1 MFLLQF
7 VKNFVVYLW
16 GFFLVFLMASPK
28 YIYDTSVRSKKLKK
42 KTTTMHWS
50 EVKKTMIRTLPFPSL
65 EHKKGYQLPTTPSKL
80 KVFNETLMKCLPPS
94 FVKKLLYVDQIY
106 SPSL

>member
-1 MFLLQF
+1 M
-7 VKNFVVYLW
+7 

-28 YIYDTSVRSKKLKK
+28 YVYDTSVRSKEME
-42 KTTTMHWS
+42 KTNNNALVGGK
-50 EVKKTMIRTLPFPSL
+50 EDYDKDIAFPSL

>member
-28 YIYDTSVRSKKLKK
+28 YIYDTSVRSKKLEKNK
-42 KTTTMHWS
+42 TMHWS
-50 EVKKTMIRTLPFPSL
+50 EVKKTMIRTLPFPPL

>member
-1 MFLLQF
+1 MGVF
-7 VKNFVVYLW
+7 
-16 GFFLVFLMASPK
+16 GGVFLMASPK
-28 YIYDTSVRSKKLKK
+28 YIYDTSVRSKEME

>member
-28 YIYDTSVRSKKLKK
+28 YIYDTSVRSKKLEKK
-42 KTTTMHWS
+42 NQC
-50 EVKKTMIRTLPFPSL
+50 IGRR
-65 EHKKGYQLPTTPSKL
+65 
-80 KVFNETLMKCLPPS
+80 
-94 FVKKLLYVDQIY
+94 
-106 SPSL
+106 

>member
-16 GFFLVFLMASPK
+16 VCFFFLVFLMASPK
-28 YIYDTSVRSKKLKK
+28 YIYDTSVRSKEME
-42 KTTTMHWS
+42 KTTTLHWS

-65 EHKKGYQLPTTPSKL
+65 
-80 KVFNETLMKCLPPS
+80 
-94 FVKKLLYVDQIY
+94 
-106 SPSL
+106 

>member
-28 YIYDTSVRSKKLKK
+28 YIYDTSVRSKEME
-42 KTTTMHWS
+42 KTSTMHWS

-65 EHKKGYQLPTTPSKL
+65 EHKTGYQLPTTPSKL

>member
-16 GFFLVFLMASPK
+16 GGFLVFLMASPK
-28 YIYDTSVRSKKLKK
+28 YIYDTSVRSKKLEKK
-42 KTTTMHWS
+42 TTMHWS

>member
-1 MFLLQF
+1 ME
-7 VKNFVVYLW
+7 KTNNNA
-16 GFFLVFLMASPK
+16 LVGGK
-28 YIYDTSVRSKKLKK
+28 EDYDKD
-42 KTTTMHWS
+42 
-50 EVKKTMIRTLPFPSL
+50 IAFPSL

>member
-28 YIYDTSVRSKKLKK
+28 YIYDTSVRSKEME
-42 KTTTMHWS
+42 KTTTLHWS

>member
-1 MFLLQF
+1 
-7 VKNFVVYLW
+7 
-16 GFFLVFLMASPK
+16 MASPK
-28 YIYDTSVRSKKLKK
+28 YIYNTSVRSKKLKK
-42 KTTTMHWS
+42 NNNNAL
-50 EVKKTMIRTLPFPSL
+50 VKKTMIRTLPFPSL

>member
-28 YIYDTSVRSKKLKK
+28 YIYDTSVRSKEME

>member
-1 MFLLQF
+1 
-7 VKNFVVYLW
+7 
-16 GFFLVFLMASPK
+16 
-28 YIYDTSVRSKKLKK
+28 
-42 KTTTMHWS
+42 
-50 EVKKTMIRTLPFPSL
+50 MIRTLPLPSL
-65 EHKKGYQLPTTPSKL
+65 EHKKGYKLPTTPSKL

>member
-1 MFLLQF
+1 ME
-7 VKNFVVYLW
+7 
-16 GFFLVFLMASPK
+16 
-28 YIYDTSVRSKKLKK
+28 K
-42 KTTTMHWS
+42 KTQTMHWL
-50 EVKKTMIRTLPFPSL
+50 EVKKTMIRTLAFPSL